1 MQISSTMHNQ
11 IDLMR
16 PAAGSMNSSQASS
29 QGKSNTAME
38 MQLSKIASKGFKD
51 PQDIRVSVKE
61 AIEQLS
67 KKFSNSDNSL
77 AISIDK
83 SLTLPIVS
91 VHNSQTGELVRKIPN
106 ETLIKVAHTLEN
118 LKGLLWDEKS

>member
-38 MQLSKIASKGFKD
+38 MQLSKIAKKGFKD

-77 AISIDK
+77 
-83 SLTLPIVS
+83 
-91 VHNSQTGELVRKIPN
+91 
-106 ETLIKVAHTLEN
+106 VAPE
-118 LKGLLWDEKS
+118 